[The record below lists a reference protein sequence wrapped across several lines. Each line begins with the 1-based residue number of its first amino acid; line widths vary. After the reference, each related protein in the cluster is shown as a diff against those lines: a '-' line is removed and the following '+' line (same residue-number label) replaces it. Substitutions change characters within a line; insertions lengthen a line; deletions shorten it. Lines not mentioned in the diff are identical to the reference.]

1 MEMMLLKYCEVAVK
15 ALKKNQ
21 KELFQI
27 WNHAYTSVL
36 HKSARRP
43 QAESGQA
50 AEIWIKNQ
58 LIKFMYYHIIS
69 EAVCNFFKLKKK
81 TAVKESM
88 ILS

>member
-1 MEMMLLKYCEVAVK
+1 MEIMLLKYCEVAVK

-21 KELFQI
+21 KELLQI
-27 WNHAYTSVL
+27 WNHACTSGL

-58 LIKFMYYHIIS
+58 LIKFMYYHIYHR
-69 EAVCNFFKLKKK
+69 
-81 TAVKESM
+81 
-88 ILS
+88 